1 MILDFLACLLCWKSC
16 GGCRDRAEL
25 WFWNWRDYFGNHVFL
40 LGNYILSFGGSD
52 SSTNLVII
60 VINIPGWFCF
70 IVYWV
75 ASHFPI
81 SFLSC
86 FSRSSWLTVN
96 PASFCQLT
104 FSEDSPS
111 VCSLT
116 FKGPVLVREVD
127 TDQMLETCEKCS
139 DGEMNRVSLKPWRGT
154 VCCGSPEPL
163 SFSDSQNSEMLLNS
177 QSQFI
182 TMNGYSSELSEIEK
196 GQAPASRC
204 LSYGVIWTGLDT

>member
-1 MILDFLACLLCWKSC
+1 MLENPVEDAGIGQSCDFGTDVIS
-16 GGCRDRAEL
+16 
-25 WFWNWRDYFGNHVFL
+25 GNHVFL

-86 FSRSSWLTVN
+86 FSRSSWLTVKISLILSANIQWGFTFCVKSYLQRACLSKGSRHIDRCWKPVKSAVMERLTEYLWN
-96 PASFCQLT
+96 PEERVPTQC
-104 FSEDSPS
+104 
-111 VCSLT
+111 V
-116 FKGPVLVREVD
+116 VD
-127 TDQMLETCEKCS
+127 PQ
-139 DGEMNRVSLKPWRGT
+139 N
-154 VCCGSPEPL
+154 PL

-182 TMNGYSSELSEIEK
+182 TMNGYSFKLSEIEK
-196 GQAPASRC
+196 RPGTSFQVS
-204 LSYGVIWTGLDT
+204 LIWSHMDRAWYFN